1 MSLAIPVNQR
11 AFFTRQFTRVTG
23 AEERKSCSLQGVGSY
38 SVERLPTDSIGTF
51 ALTLN
56 NVVAGSRVHVEVLTT
71 GATVHDALATTS
83 TVLISLP
90 AYVAGS
96 ANNDLIIKVRK
107 ASESPFYRPYST
119 QAVASVGSAAI
130 YIEQQLDE

>member
-1 MSLAIPVNQR
+1 MASAVFTPNFAGFYGTQVVPDTRGPMTLNHGVVLAR
-11 AFFTRQFTRVTG
+11 G
-23 AEERKSCSLQGVGSY
+23 
-38 SVERLPTDSIGTF
+38 RLPTDSIGTF

-56 NVVAGSRVHVEVLTT
+56 NVVVGSRVHVEVLTT
-71 GATVHDALATTS
+71 GVTVHDALATTS